1 MYRLY
6 DQEQQKFPSKSE
18 VSKAIRRRRHN
29 INKIMHI
36 IDYVIESGGHIII
49 VVNFYAFA
57 HYQNT
62 LTFRIIGSLIWF
74 IVSIPIPIAFL
85 INERRVKDTIMKFGW
100 MDGLKSVFRLTSN
113 RIGVENDRHDIE
125 HPKEVNRLSV
135 KDNISNRSI
144 GSKSSRNIEL
154 KDKRLPMIN
163 LIVEESNT
171 HIQTLSNVDRLEGSI
186 EKASTFRRHN
196 TEDNN
201 IADQLLPHQLSD
213 YEETDVPINQE
224 EDIYR
229 SEMTKS
235 KHKNKKRPKATSN
248 YLTVEEYNNRD
259 LISSVEF
266 KDSES
271 PSLASECVDGI
282 KTAPVFRR
290 NNAEDNNIPDQLLPN
305 QSSDCEET
313 AIYIN
318 QKENIY
324 RSQMTKSKRI
334 GKGTS
339 KVPSNY
345 LTIEEYNNRDL
356 ISSVEFKDSES
367 PSLASECVGGIKT
380 ASAFRRNNTEDN
392 NIPDQLLPNQSSDW
406 FRFLRK
412 RRSKTRSK
420 APSNYLTVEEYN
432 KGNSVASIEVE
443 DVESPSLFSECVA
456 STETVIAFRRHN
468 TEDNNIPD
476 QLLPNQPS
484 YYEDYATYINPEEDI
499 YRSQMTKSKCRSKKR
514 PKSPS
519 NYLTVAEYNNGDSIS
534 FIEVEDLEC
543 PSLISEFVSEKK
555 ETDHILFSKESLA
568 KNTTLLPDDTHRY
581 EKYFKCK
588 DFVAFSRRKILH
600 TLLST
605 LNNYEKEEVA
615 YFQRLQNLNE
625 FETYITEDIS
635 SEENSDLTHA
645 LVNAWLLYKNSRK
658 VNESMLLDKLKHLFR
673 YLFAISSDN
682 NNAYS
687 INNDRKNAVYLML
700 LHVSNEEKYEKHFS
714 ALNAIE
720 KSVLGLDKKLCW
732 IEMKN

>member
-290 NNAEDNNIPDQLLPN
+290 NNA
-305 QSSDCEET
+305 
-313 AIYIN
+313 
-318 QKENIY
+318 
-324 RSQMTKSKRI
+324 
-334 GKGTS
+334 
-339 KVPSNY
+339 
-345 LTIEEYNNRDL
+345 
-356 ISSVEFKDSES
+356 
-367 PSLASECVGGIKT
+367 
-380 ASAFRRNNTEDN
+380 EDN